1 MTRGK
6 RVLVTGAGGFI
17 GHHLTS
23 RLVADG
29 HWVRGVDIKYPEFE
43 PTRAQSFEIL
53 DLRRWSDCLQAT
65 REIDEVYNLAANM
78 GGIGFIEANKA
89 EITRD
94 NSLINLHML
103 EAARVHEVSRF
114 LFTSSACVYP
124 GYRQDT
130 PEVTPLAEEH
140 AYPADA
146 EDGYGWE
153 KLFAERLC
161 RHYTEDYGLETRVVR
176 FHNIFG
182 PLGTFDGGR
191 EKSPAAFCRKIA
203 MAADNDSIE
212 VWGDGKQTHSYCYI
226 DDCVEG
232 ICRLMRSDHR
242 DPLNLG
248 QDRLISVDELV
259 DMVAMAADKS
269 IKKEY
274 DTSKPQGVRGRNS
287 DNSRLRSML
296 GWVPQTSLERG
307 IEITYRWIR
316 EQLEARGEAGE

>member
-1 MTRGK
+1 MTHGK

-29 HWVRGVDIKYPEFE
+29 YWVRGVDIKYPEYE
-43 PTRAQSFEIL
+43 PTHAQAFEIL

-78 GGIGFIEANKA
+78 GGIGFIETNKA

-103 EAARVHEVSRF
+103 EAARVNEVSRF

-130 PEVTPLAEEH
+130 PDVTPLAEEH

-212 VWGDGKQTHSYCYI
+212 VWGDGKQTRSYCYI

-232 ICRLMRSDHR
+232 ICRLMRSDYGE
-242 DPLNLG
+242 PLNLG
-248 QDRLISVDELV
+248 QDRLISVDELI
-259 DMVAMAADKS
+259 DMVAEAAGKS
-269 IKKEY
+269 IKKQY
-274 DTSKPQGVRGRNS
+274 ATHKPQGVRGRNS
-287 DNSRLRSML
+287 DNSRLRRVL

-316 EQLEARGEAGE
+316 EQLEVRGQGD

>member
-1 MTRGK
+1 
-6 RVLVTGAGGFI
+6 
-17 GHHLTS
+17 
-23 RLVADG
+23 
-29 HWVRGVDIKYPEFE
+29 
-43 PTRAQSFEIL
+43 
-53 DLRRWSDCLQAT
+53 
-65 REIDEVYNLAANM
+65 
-78 GGIGFIEANKA
+78 
-89 EITRD
+89 
-94 NSLINLHML
+94 ML
-103 EAARVHEVSRF
+103 EAARVNEVNRF
-114 LFTSSACVYP
+114 LFTSFACVYP
-124 GYRQDT
+124 GYRKDT
-130 PEVTPLAEEH
+130 PDVTPLAEEH

-153 KLFAERLC
+153 KLFTERLC

-203 MAADNDSIE
+203 MAADNDTIE
-212 VWGDGKQTHSYCYI
+212 VWGDGKQTRSYCYI

-232 ICRLMRSDHR
+232 ICRLMRSDYAE
-242 DPLNLG
+242 PLNLG
-248 QDRLISVDELV
+248 QDHLISVDELV
-259 DMVAMAADKS
+259 DMVAAAADKS

-287 DNSRLRSML
+287 DNNRLRSVL

-316 EQLEARGEAGE
+316 KQLEMRAQGD

>member
-1 MTRGK
+1 
-6 RVLVTGAGGFI
+6 
-17 GHHLTS
+17 LTS
-23 RLVADG
+23 RLVGDG
-29 HWVRGVDIKYPEFE
+29 YWVRGVDIKHPEYE
-43 PTRAQSFEIL
+43 PTHAQSFEIL

-78 GGIGFIEANKA
+78 GGIGFNLAANMGGIGFIETNKA

-94 NSLINLHML
+94 NSLINIHML
-103 EAARVHEVSRF
+103 EAARANEVSRF

-124 GYRQDT
+124 GYLQDK
-130 PEVTPLAEEH
+130 PDVTPLAEEH

-153 KLFAERLC
+153 KLFTERLC
-161 RHYTEDYGLETRVVR
+161 RHYTEDYGLKTRVVR

-203 MAADNDSIE
+203 MAADNDTIE
-212 VWGDGKQTHSYCYI
+212 VWGDGKQTRSYCYI

-232 ICRLMRSDHR
+232 IYRLMRSDHGE
-242 DPLNLG
+242 PLNLG

-259 DMVAMAADKS
+259 DMVALAANKS

-287 DNSRLRSML
+287 DNSRLRSVL

-316 EQLEARGEAGE
+316 EQLEARDEARE